1 MRRTQEATTL
11 TQLLSTAPPSRQ
23 ASRRG
28 RTLASRRA
36 KAWLALT
43 LGVMS
48 SCVGL
53 GLLVGQLGRALI
65 GG

>member
-1 MRRTQEATTL
+1 MRRTHEATTL
-11 TQLLSTAPPSRQ
+11 TRLLTTAQ
-23 ASRRG
+23 ASRQTPRRRMAAG
-28 RTLASRRA
+28 RRA
-36 KAWLALT
+36 KVRLALT

-53 GLLVGQLGRALI
+53 GLLVGELGRSLI

>member
-11 TQLLSTAPPSRQ
+11 TQLLTTAQ
-23 ASRRG
+23 ASRQTHRR
-28 RTLASRRA
+28 RTAAGRRA
-36 KAWLALT
+36 QVRLALT

-53 GLLVGQLGRALI
+53 GLLVGELGRSLI

>member
-1 MRRTQEATTL
+1 MRRTQEATL
-11 TQLLSTAPPSRQ
+11 TELLSAAKARRGAP
-23 ASRRG
+23 RRG
-28 RTLASRRA
+28 RTLAARRA
-36 KAWLALT
+36 KARLALT

-53 GLLVGQLGRALI
+53 GLLVGQLGRALL

>member
-1 MRRTQEATTL
+1 MRRTPEASL
-11 TQLLSTAPPSRQ
+11 TELLSADRTRQQAPRRSRS
-23 ASRRG
+23 A
-28 RTLASRRA
+28 AARRA
-36 KAWLALT
+36 QARLALT

-53 GLLVGQLGRALI
+53 GLLVGQLSRALI

>member
-1 MRRTQEATTL
+1 MRRTHEATTL
-11 TQLLSTAPPSRQ
+11 TQLLTTAQ
-23 ASRRG
+23 ASRQTPRR
-28 RTLASRRA
+28 RTAAARRA
-36 KAWLALT
+36 KVRLALT

-53 GLLVGQLGRALI
+53 GLLVGQLGRALV